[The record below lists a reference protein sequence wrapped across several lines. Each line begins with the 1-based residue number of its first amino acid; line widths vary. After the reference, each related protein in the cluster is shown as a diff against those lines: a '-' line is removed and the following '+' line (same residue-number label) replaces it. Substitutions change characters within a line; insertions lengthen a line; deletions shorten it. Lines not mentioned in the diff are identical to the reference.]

1 MTNWRGKAHNPKGFE
16 PDAHQR
22 FQSPSKKAIDA
33 YREGNEEQ
41 RKALPEKLGYN
52 KIMEYYNAGEAGVIG
67 HFAAEMTFDVYMGIE
82 DELVENSIDVIVRT
96 YPDYVPRANDI
107 IEYAMKCSKAKMR
120 GFITHDHFFPS
131 IGQAWGAQMF
141 VDEMVRRGELEQ
153 ACQCFG
159 TLSLNWSHHP
169 DQINLIRKYPNLG
182 GVYFWCQSAGGRNCG
197 PPQRTFD
204 EKGNLDSEVKE
215 VIGLCAQYKIPINT
229 GHAFPG
235 YDQLSKLTQYA
246 HEVGAHLLMF
256 QGQPMPG
263 GRTTATIKQ
272 YKELIKLG
280 LYIGVTGNKVLP
292 SIIWPCVD
300 PNAAMDW
307 MMEMGPDHIIPN
319 TDGGQPFF
327 GDALDI
333 WRMYIR
339 AMLHFGI
346 PKEDIKTM
354 IQTNPAKYLYLDE

>member
-1 MTNWRGKAHNPKGFE
+1 MPGRAYNPKAFE

-22 FQSPSKKAIDA
+22 LQGPSQKAIDA
-33 YREGNEEQ
+33 YREGLAEQ
-41 RKALPEKLGYN
+41 RAALPEKLGYN
-52 KIMEYYNAGEAGVIG
+52 KIMEYYNAGRAGQIG

-107 IEYAMKCSKAKMR
+107 IEYAIKCSEAKMR
-120 GFITHDHFFPS
+120 GFVTHDHFFPS
-131 IGQAWGAQMF
+131 IGQAWGAQMV
-141 VDEMVRRGELEQ
+141 VDEMVRKGELDQ
-153 ACQCFG
+153 ACQCLG

-182 GVYFWCQSAGGRNCG
+182 CIFFWCQTGGRT
-197 PPQRTFD
+197 PPRIFD
-204 EKGNLDSEVKE
+204 DNGELESEVKE

-229 GHAFPG
+229 GHAVRG
-235 YDQLSKLTQYA
+235 YDQLLKMTQYA

-256 QGQPMPG
+256 QGNPMPG
-263 GRTTATIKQ
+263 GGSMCTPEQ
-272 YKELIKLG
+272 YKELTKLG

-300 PNAAMDW
+300 PNAGMDF

-333 WRMYIR
+333 WRMFLR
-339 AMLHFGI
+339 AMIHFGI

-354 IQTNPAKYLYLDE
+354 IQTNPAKYLYLDD